1 MPPGKDRDPSI
12 HHGADLPPYLYLLS
26 SGRVGT
32 FGLAAFAVTTFMLS
46 MIDAEL
52 VKALFPLAKHWPAW

>member
-1 MPPGKDRDPSI
+1 MADEPPGPVGGTPTRKIILPS
-12 HHGADLPPYLYLLS
+12 YLYLLS

-46 MIDAEL
+46 MINAEL
-52 VKALFPLAKHWPAW
+52 VKALFPLAKH